1 MDTSGVPMTGSR
13 TVFVLTGCSIAP
25 RTQRFGESAEATR
38 RISPRTPKVGESAE
52 ADTTHRADDAEVR
65 GER

>member
-25 RTQRFGESAEATR
+25 TTQRFGER
-38 RISPRTPKVGESAE
+38 AE
-52 ADTTHRADDAEVR
+52 ADTTHRAEDAEGR
-65 GER
+65 RER